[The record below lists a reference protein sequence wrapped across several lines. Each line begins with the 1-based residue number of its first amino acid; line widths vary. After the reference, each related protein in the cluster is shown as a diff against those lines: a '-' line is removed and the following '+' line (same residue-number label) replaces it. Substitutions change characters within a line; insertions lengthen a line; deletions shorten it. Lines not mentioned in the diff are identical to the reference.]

1 MPSSAVER
9 QAWACSEAQ
18 GGKSDT
24 EIAGPCPAIMN
35 FWTCPLPCDIHGPSQ
50 SSVHCLSLTMGSS
63 PHVAT
68 PSSPSVIYGQSLL
81 PTPCARAFGNLVRAI
96 TSEKRLRGVT
106 GIGNLLNVLQHG
118 QKSYHLPSTCY
129 VPCPQRSWPH
139 LFLTTNLSYYCS
151 LNNFFG
157 KKLRLNKVK

>member
-18 GGKSDT
+18 GRKSGT
-24 EIAGPCPAIMN
+24 ESAGPCPAIMN
-35 FWTCPLPCDIHGPSQ
+35 FWTCPLPCDIHGPSR

-68 PSSPSVIYGQSLL
+68 PSSPSVICGQSLL
-81 PTPCARAFGNLVRAI
+81 PTPCARAFGNLVRAS

-106 GIGNLLNVLQHG
+106 GIGNLLNILQHG
-118 QKSYHLPSTCY
+118 QKSYRFPSTCY
-129 VPCPQRSWPH
+129 VPCPRRSWPH

-151 LNNFFG
+151 LNNF
-157 KKLRLNKVK
+157 LVRN